1 MPLDDLDIQTLD
13 LQTIHKSGDV
23 SQSVVLTIAGH
34 PDMSRVGEVAS
45 LGSLS
50 SCWAELSRISTGFSA
65 YGSQLLK
72 PLGDPYLS
80 RRPAVRL
87 KSEHGGVRI
96 ERRHADMT
104 ISVDGVPLKEPQ
116 LLNASRLERGVV
128 LELATRIVLVLHTA
142 SAIQYTGP
150 LYSFVGHSDGLNA
163 VRRSIAQVSGL
174 DVPVLVRGETGTGK
188 ELVARALHQISPRQ
202 GQPFVAIN
210 MAAVSR
216 DLAASELFGHIRGAF
231 SGAVSDRIGCFREA
245 NRGSLFLDEVGDTPE
260 DVQAL
265 LLRALS
271 TRQIRPVGSER
282 TYTVD
287 VRLIAATDADLEA
300 SISSGAFKSS
310 LLHRLAGYQINL
322 PSLRARRDDIG
333 RLLAHFIREEG
344 AKLSLSVDL
353 DNDRKKRPW
362 LPSKIVAE
370 LVRYDWPGN
379 IRELRNTVRQMV
391 VWGQGMEQ
399 LEFHDSFRPRPAAS
413 DNQASAPAP
422 VVKPQPAST
431 GSVSITEDALIEALR
446 AANYRRGPAAQR
458 LGIARSTLYA
468 LIERSS
474 RIRKISDLTQEQIL
488 EAASQHNNHPKSM
501 AASLEVSERG
511 LKLRMSELNLSLSK
525 A

>member
-13 LQTIHKSGDV
+13 LQTIHKTGDV

-34 PDMSRVGEVAS
+34 PNLSRVGEVAC
-45 LGSLS
+45 LGNLS

-65 YGSQLLK
+65 YGSQMLK

-80 RRPAVRL
+80 RRPAIRL
-87 KSEHGGVRI
+87 KSGHGGVRV
-96 ERRHADMT
+96 ERRHADMA
-104 ISVDGVPLKEPQ
+104 ISVDGRPLTEPQ
-116 LLNASRLERGVV
+116 LLDNSRLEQGVV

-142 SAIQYTGP
+142 SSLQYTGP
-150 LYSFVGHSDGLNA
+150 LYNFVGHSDGLNA
-163 VRRSIAQVSGL
+163 VRRSIAQVSSL

-202 GQPFVAIN
+202 GRPFVAIN

-216 DLAASELFGHIRGAF
+216 DLAASELFGHVRGAF

-245 NRGSLFLDEVGDTPE
+245 NGGSLFLDEVGDTPE

-300 SISSGAFKSS
+300 SISSGSFKSS
-310 LLHRLAGYQINL
+310 LLHRLAGYQINI
-322 PSLRARRDDIG
+322 PSLQARRDDIG
-333 RLLAHFIREEG
+333 RLLAHFIREES
-344 AKLSLSVDL
+344 AKLNLSIDL

-362 LPSKIVAE
+362 LPSKIVSE

-399 LEFHDSFRPRPAAS
+399 LEFHDSFRP
-413 DNQASAPAP
+413 
-422 VVKPQPAST
+422 KPTADDTPINVQSSPTTPQVTST
-431 GSVSITEDALIEALR
+431 GSVSISEDALIEALR
-446 AANYRRGPAAQR
+446 ATNYRRGPAAQR

-468 LIERSS
+468 LIERST
-474 RIRKISDLTQEQIL
+474 RIRKISDLTPEDIH
-488 EAASQHNNHPKSM
+488 EAASKHSHNTKAM

-511 LKLRMSELNLSLSK
+511 LKLRMSELGLNS